1 MLMRWMMR
9 FRIGVLLALA
19 ALLATEPIYHNH
31 PLIPD
36 GNASVQSLCAVCAS
50 GADRVTLSAPT
61 FTAPDFVV
69 YSLEA
74 RDFTIHARALAL
86 TLPARAPPATV

>member
-1 MLMRWMMR
+1 MLR
-9 FRIGVLLALA
+9 FKLGVLLAFAVLI
-19 ALLATEPIYHNH
+19 ATEPVYHNH

-61 FTAPDFVV
+61 VAAPDFVV

-74 RDFTIHARALAL
+74 KDITIQARAVAL
-86 TLPARAPPATV
+86 TLPSRAPPTA

>member
-1 MLMRWMMR
+1 MLMRRMMR

-19 ALLATEPIYHNH
+19 ALLATEPVYHNH

-36 GNASVQSLCAVCAS
+36 GNAAIQSLCAVCAS
-50 GADRVTLSAPT
+50 GAARVTLSAPT
-61 FTAPDFVV
+61 VSAPDFVV

-74 RDFTIHARALAL
+74 RDFTIHARTVAL
-86 TLPARAPPATV
+86 TLPSRAPPSA

>member
-1 MLMRWMMR
+1 MLR
-9 FRIGVLLALA
+9 FRLGVLLAFA
-19 ALLATEPIYHNH
+19 ALLAAEPVYHNH

-36 GNASVQSLCAVCAS
+36 GNAAIQSLCAVCAS

-61 FTAPDFVV
+61 VAAPTFVV

-74 RDFTIHARALAL
+74 RDVTMHARTI
-86 TLPARAPPATV
+86 TLDVPSRAPPAA